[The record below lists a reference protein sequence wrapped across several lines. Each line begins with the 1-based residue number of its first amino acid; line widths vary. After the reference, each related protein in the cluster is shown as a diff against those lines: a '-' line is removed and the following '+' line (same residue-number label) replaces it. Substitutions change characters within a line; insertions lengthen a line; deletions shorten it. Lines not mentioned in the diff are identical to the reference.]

1 MVQGRQVSSPLA
13 LPGLSLVVASRSE
26 ALPSLAGISISL
38 LPFLALWAG
47 GSVLLSSTGMGF
59 FSEMCPLGEEGS
71 CRCVCPQREALVEI
85 WPVARHC
92 VKDLA
97 GFIPRER
104 RGLTVQSWVENL
116 TSHPAVSLWSG
127 SELPLLGGGRLL
139 WAAWPGESP
148 VIWHLVGTC
157 TCSLPAGASGSCCA
171 NGGHGEDVGQRGS
184 DLGCACWGRLRWQ
197 LCCS

>member
-1 MVQGRQVSSPLA
+1 MSSPLA

-85 WPVARHC
+85 WPVARPWL
-92 VKDLA
+92 VL
-97 GFIPRER
+97 
-104 RGLTVQSWVENL
+104 
-116 TSHPAVSLWSG
+116 SL
-127 SELPLLGGGRLL
+127 
-139 WAAWPGESP
+139 
-148 VIWHLVGTC
+148 
-157 TCSLPAGASGSCCA
+157 
-171 NGGHGEDVGQRGS
+171 GS
-184 DLGCACWGRLRWQ
+184 DVASLYRAGWKI
-197 LCCS
+197 